1 MYPLP
6 YWRLSG
12 FYFFHFA
19 LIGAF
24 APYWGLY
31 LQSLSFS
38 AFQIGLLMSLLQI
51 IRIIAPTGWGWLA
64 DRIGKQILVVQL
76 SAIAGLISYCGFFF
90 ENSFIWMFVIMAL
103 MSFFWSA
110 SLPLIEATTFSYL
123 DHSSVKY
130 GSIRSWGSLGFI
142 LAVIGTGHLLDNVN
156 IAWLLWVILGFKLG
170 IIIFSY
176 QIPEIEAV
184 PRSGDSLSIRQILLR
199 PEVLVLFTACLLMAF
214 AHAPYYTFYSIYLEE
229 YGYSRSSIG
238 WLWAT
243 GVICEIGIFFI
254 IPRLL
259 QRFSLKQILSMCF
272 GCAVVRFLMIGW
284 GVEYFPILLLAQVLH
299 AVTYGAYHATAI
311 TMVHQFFRGRHQ
323 AKGQAL
329 YVSLTF
335 GVGGALGSIFSGY
348 AWEGLGSGFTF
359 SISAI
364 AALLGF
370 GLVAWRMILK
380 E

>member
-284 GVEYFPILLLAQVLH
+284 GVEYFLIVLLAQVLH

-311 TMVHQFFRGRHQ
+311 TMVHHFFRGRHQ

>member
-284 GVEYFPILLLAQVLH
+284 GVEYFPIVLLAQVLH

>member
-284 GVEYFPILLLAQVLH
+284 GVKYFPIVLLAQVLH

>member
-284 GVEYFPILLLAQVLH
+284 GVEYFLIVLLAQVLH

>member
-272 GCAVVRFLMIGW
+272 GFAVVRFLMIGW
-284 GVEYFPILLLAQVLH
+284 GVEYFPIVLLAQVLH

>member
-1 MYPLP
+1 
-6 YWRLSG
+6 
-12 FYFFHFA
+12 
-19 LIGAF
+19 
-24 APYWGLY
+24 
-31 LQSLSFS
+31 
-38 AFQIGLLMSLLQI
+38 
-51 IRIIAPTGWGWLA
+51 
-64 DRIGKQILVVQL
+64 
-76 SAIAGLISYCGFFF
+76 
-90 ENSFIWMFVIMAL
+90 MAL

-199 PEVLVLFTACLLMAF
+199 PEILVLFTACLLMAF

-284 GVEYFPILLLAQVLH
+284 GVEYFLIVLLAQVLH

-311 TMVHQFFRGRHQ
+311 TMVHHFFVDVIRPRDKH
-323 AKGQAL
+323 
-329 YVSLTF
+329 F
-335 GVGGALGSIFSGY
+335 M
-348 AWEGLGSGFTF
+348 
-359 SISAI
+359 
-364 AALLGF
+364 
-370 GLVAWRMILK
+370 LV
-380 E
+380 